1 MRKKIFCKFCKHHG
15 ETTLDGIVSRECYH
29 PKNLV
34 DTWFDE
40 KFDTIRMAYII
51 NKDNDCK
58 WFEPR
63 EEEMNKYRYTAEELV
78 ALQEDK

>member
-15 ETTLDGIVSRECYH
+15 GVMNGIVSRECYH

-40 KFDTIRMAYII
+40 KFDTICMTYII

-58 WFEPR
+58 WFELR
-63 EEEMNKYRYTAEELV
+63 EE
-78 ALQEDK
+78 DK

>member
-15 ETTLDGIVSRECYH
+15 GVMNEIVSRECYH

-34 DTWFDE
+34 DNWFDE
-40 KFDTIRMAYII
+40 KFDTIHMAYAI
-51 NKDNDCK
+51 NKNNECE

-63 EEEMNKYRYTAEELV
+63 EEEMNKHQYTAEELV
-78 ALQEDK
+78 ALQEDE